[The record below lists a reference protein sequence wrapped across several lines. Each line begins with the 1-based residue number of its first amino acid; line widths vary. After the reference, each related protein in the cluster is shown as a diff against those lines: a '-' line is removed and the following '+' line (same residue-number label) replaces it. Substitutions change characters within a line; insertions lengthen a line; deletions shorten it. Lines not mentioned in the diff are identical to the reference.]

1 MVSQRNLVKYNVF
14 IYLTYICQQATTY
27 VLSQNTFPFML
38 IIYHGS

>member
-27 VLSQNTFPFML
+27 VLSQNAFPFML